1 MIRQVIQRISNPEA
15 SIELAGTAFWL
26 QCERAYTRQP
36 IYQTCGRLMAVEL
49 LTVVTHPLNPSQRL
63 PPDRYFTEITVSH
76 RMEVVKE
83 QIDLLAQKP
92 TSL

>member
-26 QCERAYTRQP
+26 QCERAYTWQP

-49 LTVVTHPLNPSQRL
+49 LTVVTHP
-63 PPDRYFTEITVSH
+63 
-76 RMEVVKE
+76 
-83 QIDLLAQKP
+83 
-92 TSL
+92 

>member
-26 QCERAYTRQP
+26 QCERAYTAADLSNMRAVN
-36 IYQTCGRLMAVEL
+36 GRGAINGG
-49 LTVVTHPLNPSQRL
+49 HASLNPSQRL

-76 RMEVVKE
+76 RME
-83 QIDLLAQKP
+83 L
-92 TSL
+92 